1 MFLGKDKLNTIEVL
15 IYKALIKSYF
25 IHDEFFSINNVLRD
39 KKKISRKLCGTHY
52 IEMVDLSRKRYAKKK
67 WYRNNSR

>member
-25 IHDEFFSINNVLRD
+25 IHDEFFSINNVLRGYNEI
-39 KKKISRKLCGTHY
+39 KKKYPDSYVEHTI
-52 IEMVDLSRKRYAKKK
+52 
-67 WYRNNSR
+67 